1 MNHCKSKM
9 SIDDLIRDLIL
20 EDQFKAK
27 YTKRQRSIFCK
38 NMYTKISAF
47 LQKEKEREEEL
58 EQYLKDSEK
67 DLDDVEQELH
77 KVRQELH
84 EFKISYNILFRRT
97 FQYIA
102 VDMVYYMMS
111 ISLQIYFSC
120 LVYNYFIWIMQTN
133 QSPKLPEIMQA

>member
-1 MNHCKSKM
+1 M

-47 LQKEKEREEEL
+47 LQEEKEREEEL
-58 EQYLKDSEK
+58 EQHVE
-67 DLDDVEQELH
+67 DLEQDVDDVEQELQ

-84 EFKISYNILFRRT
+84 EYKIGYNILFRRT

-102 VDMVYYMMS
+102 VDILYYTLS
-111 ISLQIYFSC
+111 ITLQIYFSC
-120 LVYNYFIWIMQTN
+120 KVYKYFIWIMQIH
-133 QSPKLPEIMQA
+133 QSQKLQEIM

>member
-1 MNHCKSKM
+1 MTQM
-9 SIDDLIRDLIL
+9 TIDDLIRDLIL

-47 LQKEKEREEEL
+47 LKENEQEELKHADDLEQYVDEL
-58 EQYLKDSEK
+58 EQ
-67 DLDDVEQELH
+67 ELQ

-84 EFKISYNILFRRT
+84 EYKLGYNILFRRT

-102 VDMVYYMMS
+102 VDIFYYTLS

-120 LVYNYFIWIMQTN
+120 KVYKYFTWIMQIH
-133 QSPKLPEIMQA
+133 QSEKLQEIM